1 MCNEIEEIYLDVLT
15 EIKVIGLMMGLYLM
29 GLIGMEKIGLVVL
42 LPVNVFLCVLLLTLL
57 LSYNMGTH
65 CYGY

>member
-1 MCNEIEEIYLDVLT
+1 MCNEIEEMYLDVLR
-15 EIKVIGLMMGLYLM
+15 EIKATGLMMGLYLM
-29 GLIGMEKIGLVVL
+29 GLIGMGKTGLAVL
-42 LPVNVFLCVLLLTLL
+42 LPVTVFLCVLLLTLL